1 MSIRALH
8 ATHAVLVSL
17 FLGLVSPAN
26 LAAGGPSVT
35 IQTVALSDD
44 PAPGLDGQTFNY
56 FYPSALNEVG
66 EVIFSGGVD
75 PLSPST
81 AISGIWH
88 GRPGELTLV
97 AKESGSA
104 PDSSGGSLAF
114 GGIFGFPQLNDQ
126 GEAAFAGDLV
136 DPQGDVAIWS
146 GAVSDLSLVARPGA
160 EAPGTGGEPFQEVL
174 SLFGSNPLEIAN
186 PDSLALNALGEVAFL
201 GLLGE
206 SGDGFDHGIWSGGGS
221 APLSL
226 VARGAEQGTIAPDT
240 GGLTFALLTTPH
252 LSDSSK
258 VSFAAFVDS
267 GNSGDNSG
275 IWLGD
280 AASLRL
286 LVREGEPAPETGG
299 LLFGNMGEPVGNASD
314 QVAFV
319 SGLTNGSS
327 NLGEGIWTCIEKV
340 ESTN

>member
-1 MSIRALH
+1 MR
-8 ATHAVLVSL
+8 
-17 FLGLVSPAN
+17 N
-26 LAAGGPSVT
+26 
-35 IQTVALSDD
+35 QD
-44 PAPGLDGQTFNY
+44 Y

-201 GLLGE
+201 GLE
-206 SGDGFDHGIWSGGGS
+206 SGLARAATASITEFGPVAARPPCLWL
-221 APLSL
+221 P
-226 VARGAEQGTIAPDT
+226 VARNKEPSLRIP
-240 GGLTFALLTTPH
+240 
-252 LSDSSK
+252 
-258 VSFAAFVDS
+258 
-267 GNSGDNSG
+267 
-275 IWLGD
+275 
-280 AASLRL
+280 AASHSR
-286 LVREGEPAPETGG
+286 
-299 LLFGNMGEPVGNASD
+299 
-314 QVAFV
+314 
-319 SGLTNGSS
+319 SS
-327 NLGEGIWTCIEKV
+327 PRPI
-340 ESTN
+340 